1 MQLPT
6 VERTY
11 PAHNDHNGKKRRDRN
26 EGCNFIPRSS
36 PHSRITHAAYHR
48 WANHAAHL
56 AQADALVGMLRD
68 GGLVRGLRD
77 AEVGEAARHLD
88 QVVARVEYVE
98 RISCQSMRYETGHRA
113 GSE

>member
-1 MQLPT
+1 
-6 VERTY
+6 
-11 PAHNDHNGKKRRDRN
+11 
-26 EGCNFIPRSS
+26 
-36 PHSRITHAAYHR
+36 
-48 WANHAAHL
+48 
-56 AQADALVGMLRD
+56 MLRD